1 MLSSYEIDKWR
12 NQGYLIIRDLFNK
25 KLMNKCIELMNSKYY
40 DEESACEDF
49 GSKGDLEFP
58 SNTILDWLSVDSD
71 LIKCVKQLLNCNEIS
86 LIQSDAW
93 GKAGKETDTEF
104 NNNDQR
110 MHMDYGNN
118 TFLHPDTWDSP
129 EAVALIIYLS
139 DTSEIGGQTA
149 LVPKNKLTEEFYN
162 YPYVNMP
169 GQGNFK
175 FINDAQTAENYFKEN
190 HPQVYNFRQKLY
202 DKEIKVKAKP
212 GDVLF
217 YRLDLW
223 HRGTPVNEGKTR
235 FLSNLLY
242 KKRDCYWINTWN
254 SSFSKKMYYGYLER
268 FIENLSPLQRSVI
281 GIPLPGD
288 DYWTLEKI
296 YLLKCRYINMDISEY
311 INKLRIS
318 KL

>member
-40 DEESACEDF
+40 DEESACKDF

-58 SNTILDWLSVDSD
+58 SNTILDWISVDSD

-118 TFLHPDTWDSP
+118 TFLHPSP
-129 EAVALIIYLS
+129 WSNPESVAAIIYFS
-139 DTSEIGGQTA
+139 DTNETEGKTA
-149 LVPKNKLTEEFYN
+149 VVPRQGNDDELYQF
-162 YPYVNMP
+162 PYINMP
-169 GQGNFK
+169 GQNEYK
-175 FINDAQTAENYFKEN
+175 FYNDKTHSEEYFRKN
-190 HPQVYNFRQKLY
+190 HPDIYNFRQKLY
-202 DKEIKVKAKP
+202 DREILADTKK
-212 GDVLF
+212 GDILF
-217 YRLDLW
+217 YRLDTW
-223 HRGTPVNEGKTR
+223 HRGTPVKKGKVR
-235 FLSNLLY
+235 NVMNLLW
-242 KKRDCYWINTWN
+242 KKKDCFWINNWN
-254 SSFSKKMYYGYLER
+254 PGFSQKMYYGYLEK
-268 FIENLSPLQRSVI
+268 FISLLTPDQR
-281 GIPLPGD
+281 GTLGFPLPGD
-288 DYWTLEKI
+288 KYWNRENIILLQYRYPSI
-296 YLLKCRYINMDISEY
+296 NILPYL
-311 INKLRIS
+311 S

>member
-40 DEESACEDF
+40 DEESACKDF

-118 TFLHPDTWDSP
+118 TFLHPSP
-129 EAVALIIYLS
+129 WSNPESVAAIIYFS
-139 DTSEIGGQTA
+139 DTNETEGKTA
-149 LVPKNKLTEEFYN
+149 VVRDKVMMMN
-162 YPYVNMP
+162 YISFHISMP
-169 GQGNFK
+169 GQNEYK
-175 FINDAQTAENYFKEN
+175 FYNDKTHSEEYFRKN
-190 HPQVYNFRQKLY
+190 HPDIYNFRQKLY
-202 DKEIKVKAKP
+202 DREILADTKKGIYYFTDWILGIGEHQYQKGKVRN
-212 GDVLF
+212 VM
-217 YRLDLW
+217 
-223 HRGTPVNEGKTR
+223 
-235 FLSNLLY
+235 NLLW
-242 KKRDCYWINTWN
+242 KKKDCFWINNWN
-254 SSFSKKMYYGYLER
+254 PGFSKKKCIMGILR
-268 FIENLSPLQRSVI
+268 NLLV
-281 GIPLPGD
+281 
-288 DYWTLEKI
+288 Y
-296 YLLKCRYINMDISEY
+296 
-311 INKLRIS
+311 
-318 KL
+318 